1 MACVERKVEEIRNAG
16 VHAGVTY
23 DLAGGVN
30 QIGISQLVYLLVE
43 VAQRLRSRQECVPAL
58 RHGERSCVGGLT
70 VELQAVVEHSEHA
83 VDNADIVSGVL
94 EDRTLLDVGLEHI
107 HVLLRR
113 DTILPVALESRL
125 LQRLAER
132 RLVVENAL

>member
-1 MACVERKVEEIRNAG
+1 M
-16 VHAGVTY
+16 
-23 DLAGGVN
+23 
-30 QIGISQLVYLLVE
+30 
-43 VAQRLRSRQECVPAL
+43 
-58 RHGERSCVGGLT
+58 GGLT
-70 VELQAVVEHSEHA
+70 VELKTVVEHSEHA

-107 HVLLRR
+107 HVLLRGN
-113 DTILPVALESRL
+113 TILPVALESRL